1 MDFEIGKIIDI
12 ILERKA
18 RVIGL
23 QFPEGLKRYGIGIAR
38 EIEKKTDVR
47 VLISGDPCYGA
58 CDLDLTMDADFL
70 VHFGHSEIPE
80 LSTKN
85 VYYVEVRSNIDV
97 IPAVKK
103 ALKLLKGKK
112 VGLITT
118 VQHAHTLQKAC
129 MEIESGEFECFIGKG
144 DNRVKYQGQVLGCNF
159 SVARSIEVD
168 EYLYIGSGNF
178 HPLGVSLATGKRV
191 IIADPFLNE
200 TRMPDSETI
209 IKQRYAVISRAMN
222 ARTFCIIVCTKTGQQ
237 RMKRAEEL
245 KDIAQNEG
253 YRAYI
258 ISLRDVTPS
267 ALCQFPADIYV
278 NTACP
283 RIAIDDVGSFKVPML
298 TPVEFE
304 MVLGRRNL
312 EHYEFDEF
320 TCH

>member
-1 MDFEIGKIIDI
+1 MDFEIEKIIGI
-12 ILERKA
+12 IQERKA
-18 RVIGL
+18 RIIGL
-23 QFPEGLKRYGIGIAR
+23 QFPEGLKRYGAGISQ
-38 EIEKKTDVR
+38 EIEQKSGVR

-58 CDLDLTMDADFL
+58 CDLDFTIDTDLL
-70 VHFGHSEIPE
+70 LHFGHSEIPG

-85 VYYVEVRSNIDV
+85 VYYIEVRSNIDV

-103 ALKLLKGKK
+103 ALKLLKGTR

-118 VQHAHTLQKAC
+118 VQHAHTLRKTC
-129 MEIESGEFECFIGKG
+129 MEIESAELECFIGKG
-144 DNRVKYQGQVLGCNF
+144 DNRVKYPGQVLGCNF
-159 SVARSIEVD
+159 SAARSVDVD
-168 EYLYIGSGNF
+168 EYLYVGSGNF

-191 IIADPFLNE
+191 VIADPFLDE
-200 TRMPDSETI
+200 ARMPDSDTI
-209 IKQRYAVISRAMN
+209 IKQRYAIISRAMD
-222 ARTFCIIVCTKTGQQ
+222 ATTFCIVVCTKTGQQ
-237 RMKRAEEL
+237 RMQHANKL
-245 KDIAQNEG
+245 KDMAQNEG
-253 YRAYI
+253 YRAYV

-283 RIAIDDVGSFKVPML
+283 RIAIDEIGSFKVPML

-320 TCH
+320 TCP